1 MGPSSTSGC
10 GGDESQQHP
19 VGDRTA
25 QCRDRNHEQPYGYAG
40 DDGYQP
46 PANGRDQRVEV
57 EHTRRLA
64 DLAACEDDIGKY
76 VAHAVGPGR
85 ITEQRRS
92 AVEFPVHDHRQPQR
106 ERRAECE
113 IPDHVLTECPDQAA
127 LTCDQSRSAP
137 DLGDQA
143 RTFFAAGT
151 RFGSPCISPTERTDQ
166 DRGQHKRECVDGA
179 ELRTLAD

>member
-1 MGPSSTSGC
+1 MSRRSIRS
-10 GGDESQQHP
+10 
-19 VGDRTA
+19 VITA
-25 QCRDRNHEQPYGYAG
+25 QCRDRNHEQPYGYPG

-46 PANGRDQRVEV
+46 PPNVRDRRVEV
-57 EHTRRLA
+57 EPTHRVA

-76 VAHAVGPGR
+76 VAHSVCPGR

-92 AVEFPVHDHRQPQR
+92 AVEFPVHDHREPQR

-113 IPDHVLTECPDQAA
+113 IPDTVRTECPDQAA
-127 LTCDQSRSAP
+127 LTCDWSRNAT

-151 RFGSPCISPTERTDQ
+151 RFGSPCRSPTERTDQ
-166 DRGQHKRECVDGA
+166 DRERHKRECVGGG